1 MNSVEIGKFLSE
13 LRKQKGLKQKEVA
26 EAIQV
31 SDKAVSRWETGR
43 GVPDVESLQN
53 LSDFYETTINE
64 ILAGKHF
71 KETEIKEET
80 DKNVKELVKKST
92 VLKKHIVSLVCGMVV
107 LLLSIIY
114 LIALITYDPVEE
126 HMMSLEFTEENV
138 DNIYSKLRILEDE
151 GLEYTI
157 EIDTDKERIKI
168 FFDTDTKEYKEWIE
182 KLEGLN

>member
-1 MNSVEIGKFLSE
+1 MNASEIGKFLSE

-53 LSDFYETTINE
+53 LSDFYEVTINE
-64 ILAGKHF
+64 ILAGRHL
-71 KETEIKEET
+71 KEEEMKEEA
-80 DKNVKELVKKST
+80 DKNVKELVKKGAM
-92 VLKKHIVSLVCGMVV
+92 LKRHIVSLVCGIVV
-107 LLLSIIY
+107 LLLSSIY

-126 HMMSLEFTEENV
+126 HMMSLEFTQENM
-138 DNIYSKLRILEDE
+138 DNIYSRLRILEDE
-151 GLEYTI
+151 GIEYTV

-168 FFDTDTKEYKEWIE
+168 FFDTDTEEYKDWIE
-182 KLEGLN
+182 KSN